1 MIRLRKYMHF
11 FVAAIIYSLLM
22 VSVYGSTPTVTR
34 TQGNSVRGKFNVY
47 KNTYTSTTSADT
59 VIVLDADGNA
69 FEVGDLM
76 SQADKVILLQFQ
88 SAEGTAAN
96 VDKDVLWQGTL
107 VNDASATILTG
118 NDWITLETDQQDNL
132 NVWLVT
138 VDLDATPIVKL
149 RVMVVDT
156 AVVLGG
162 TAVAEELYIKIP
174 RAQLDFQRRTN

>member
-11 FVAAIIYSLLM
+11 FVAVIIYSLLM

-34 TQGNSVRGKFNVY
+34 TKGSSVRGKYNVY
-47 KNTYTSTTSADT
+47 KNTYTSTTGKDT

-88 SAEGTAAN
+88 SAEGTASS

-107 VNDASATILTG
+107 VSDADATILTG
-118 NDWITLETDQQDNL
+118 NDWITLETDQQDNA
-132 NVWLVT
+132 NTWLVT
-138 VDLDATPIVKL
+138 IDLDSNPIVKL
-149 RVMVVDT
+149 R
-156 AVVLGG
+156 AVVLDTATLGA